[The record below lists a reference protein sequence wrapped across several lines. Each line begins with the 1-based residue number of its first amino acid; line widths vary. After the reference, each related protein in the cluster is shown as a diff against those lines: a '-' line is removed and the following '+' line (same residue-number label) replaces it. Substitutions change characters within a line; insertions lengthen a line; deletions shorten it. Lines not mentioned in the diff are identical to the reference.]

1 MLVTMKEILDPASAG
16 NYAVAAPNL
25 WTELDARAVIDAAQE
40 LRAPLILD
48 IAYPANPDLF
58 LLCQIARY
66 FAQRATVPVA
76 INLDHG
82 GSKKEVL
89 EAFRAGFTSVM
100 IDRSACPFEQNVR
113 EVKEIVELAHALGI
127 SVEAELGHVGMADQ
141 YETDGSAALTEPE
154 TAAEFIRLTGVDC
167 LAVAVGTAHGAYPK
181 GMKPKLD
188 FERLAAIKEKT
199 GHFPLVMHGSSGTDN
214 ETLRKACRMGINKVN
229 IANDLCQAAAKAA
242 KTADLE
248 GNHAYDFSA
257 VVYEAVKAKMKEMI
271 EVYGSVGKASM

>member
-1 MLVTMKEILDPASAG
+1 MRAEKRVEKVYRLNQPSGSGWGRSEIYVG
-16 NYAVAAPNL
+16 NDERNSRQGQRRQLRGGGPNL
-25 WTELDARAVIDAAQE
+25 WTELDARAVIDAAEE

-66 FAQRATVPVA
+66 FAQHSAVPVA

-82 GSKKEVL
+82 GAKKEVL

-113 EVKEIVELAHALGI
+113 EVREIVELAHALNI

-141 YETDGSAALTEPE
+141 YETDGGAALTDPE

-188 FERLAAIKEKT
+188 FARLAAIKEKT

-242 KTADLE
+242 KTADLRRQ
-248 GNHAYDFSA
+248 SCL
-257 VVYEAVKAKMKEMI
+257 
-271 EVYGSVGKASM
+271 

>member
-82 GSKKEVL
+82 GSKK
-89 EAFRAGFTSVM
+89 
-100 IDRSACPFEQNVR
+100 RSAGSLPGRFYIR
-113 EVKEIVELAHALGI
+113 DDRP
-127 SVEAELGHVGMADQ
+127 VGV
-141 YETDGSAALTEPE
+141 P
-154 TAAEFIRLTGVDC
+154 V
-167 LAVAVGTAHGAYPK
+167 
-181 GMKPKLD
+181 
-188 FERLAAIKEKT
+188 
-199 GHFPLVMHGSSGTDN
+199 
-214 ETLRKACRMGINKVN
+214 
-229 IANDLCQAAAKAA
+229 
-242 KTADLE
+242 
-248 GNHAYDFSA
+248 
-257 VVYEAVKAKMKEMI
+257 
-271 EVYGSVGKASM
+271 

>member
-25 WTELDARAVIDAAQE
+25 WTELDALPVIDAAQE

-100 IDRSACPFEQNVR
+100 IDRSA
-113 EVKEIVELAHALGI
+113 
-127 SVEAELGHVGMADQ
+127 S
-141 YETDGSAALTEPE
+141 
-154 TAAEFIRLTGVDC
+154 RLNR
-167 LAVAVGTAHGAYPK
+167 
-181 GMKPKLD
+181 M
-188 FERLAAIKEKT
+188 
-199 GHFPLVMHGSSGTDN
+199 SG
-214 ETLRKACRMGINKVN
+214 K
-229 IANDLCQAAAKAA
+229 
-242 KTADLE
+242 
-248 GNHAYDFSA
+248 
-257 VVYEAVKAKMKEMI
+257 
-271 EVYGSVGKASM
+271 

>member
-1 MLVTMKEILDPASAG
+1 M
-16 NYAVAAPNL
+16 AAPNL

-271 EVYGSVGKASM
+271 EVYGSVGKAG

>member
-1 MLVTMKEILDPASAG
+1 MLVTMKDILDKASAG

-25 WTELDARAVIDAAQE
+25 WTELDARAVIDAAEE

-58 LLCQIARY
+58 LLGQIACY
-66 FAQRATVPVA
+66 FAKRATVPVA
-76 INLDHG
+76 VNLDHG
-82 GSKKEVL
+82 GEKKQIL

-113 EVKEIVELAHALGI
+113 EVREIVELAHALGI

-141 YETDGSAALTEPE
+141 YETDGEAALTEPE
-154 TAAEFIRLTGVDC
+154 MAAEFIRQTGVDC

-188 FERLAAIKEKT
+188 FKRLAAIKAKT
-199 GHFPLVMHGSSGTDN
+199 GNFPLVMHGSCGTDN
-214 ETLRKACRMGINKVN
+214 ELLRQACRQGINKVN

-257 VVYEAVKAKMKEMI
+257 VIYEAVKAKMKEMI
-271 EVYGSVGKASM
+271 VIYGSQGKAE